1 MPLQLTV
8 SSEEEVRIE
17 RARLERLAKCKSLMH
32 HLRETCGVAW
42 GESKEK
48 AVYHA
53 FTLWKVYHGKDGN
66 AIASTPEAERCKAL
80 RTGFEVI
87 MRSWQMVAGESHT
100 VCFSH
105 LESLRE
111 HLGEVGVFFFD
122 TAFPVS
128 NTQAELTLKDFVLC
142 WVRFLD
148 QGAPAETDTHTP
160 PLDVNMSE
168 HAEPGLED
176 IGAHTPLRV
185 ADKRSG
191 ATPSASMLSKVADFA
206 MMRRHRTIKF
216 ALMNCELKTYTT
228 CYEAVVGDVKGEMIR
243 SKVLDFLSLLLI
255 DLGYPL
261 TNAHV
266 SEFIQM
272 FSPIGADATSLTLV
286 DIERGVL
293 DCLNKGPNP
302 HRFFVEELGS
312 PLNPNSFALQL
323 WGSIQQI
330 CAIYLVL
337 HVPVRI
343 CFDPYQVF
351 FAWEQLPLVLDL
363 FIDMLVLSNLLLSFN
378 IAFMVCACVCV
389 WDRESTC
396 SRVLVCLLPVPN
408 RVLSVLSRTYTLSRS
423 HRTRRVGGLFNEAK
437 LQDITLHTA
446 FGWI

>member
-8 SSEEEVRIE
+8 LSEEEVRIE
-17 RARLERLAKCKSLMH
+17 RARLKRLAKCKSLIH

-128 NTQAELTLKDFVLC
+128 NTKAELTLKDFVLC

-148 QGAPAETDTHTP
+148 QGAAAETDTPPP
-160 PLDVNMSE
+160 PLDVNKSE

-228 CYEAVVGDVKGEMIR
+228 CYEAVVGDVKTEMIR

-302 HRFFVEELGS
+302 HRFFVEEFGS
-312 PLNPNSFALQL
+312 PLNPNSFSLQL
-323 WGSIQQI
+323 WGTTQHI

-363 FIDMLVLSNLLLSFN
+363 FIDMLVLSNLFLSFN
-378 IAFMVCACVCV
+378 IAFMVCACVFV
-389 WDRESTC
+389 
-396 SRVLVCLLPVPN
+396 
-408 RVLSVLSRTYTLSRS
+408 
-423 HRTRRVGGLFNEAK
+423 
-437 LQDITLHTA
+437 
-446 FGWI
+446 